1 MTVNR
6 KTMVTPRRRKKTTA
20 RVQTLRKPWGEPF
33 DRLFRLMGDGWTP
46 PAEVVIRVG
55 TRTWTYV
62 ADFQMADGHAV
73 RLTVKID
80 PCEKV
85 VVDETMSVAFALRG
99 RK

>member
-6 KTMVTPRRRKKTTA
+6 KTTMTPRRRKKTTA

-33 DRLFRLMGDGWTP
+33 DRLFRLSDDDWTP

-55 TRTWTYV
+55 SRTWTYV
-62 ADFQMADGHAV
+62 ADFRMANGHPV

-85 VVDETMSVAFALRG
+85 VVDETMSVAYASRG